1 VFPDVEMA
9 TPGIDRLDKMYFPA
23 HKWDPLVLC
32 GIIQTFMM
40 GTIQEFY
47 HTFLVQKSMIYYN
60 TIVDALCIGADTD
73 ELDGNKRSR
82 RWLKGEE

>member
-1 VFPDVEMA
+1 VFPDVEIA
-9 TPGIDRLDKMYFPA
+9 TPGIDGLDKTHFPT
-23 HKWDPLVLC
+23 HTGDPLVL
-32 GIIQTFMM
+32 GRIIQTFMM